1 MAPVLQYYFNSIFP
15 VNEQYF
21 SLTTNERTKFWET
34 NRAITFFLEVRHWN
48 FQAAT
53 HSGYFICE
61 FQDLLFFFNKT
72 IAVPIPRMSKY
83 GGSIHAPVT
92 LDNNGWHQF
101 EWINQSTRR
110 NWHSAA
116 RHVVASPC
124 RYFRWDKPKPPE
136 PEVLLW
142 RTTANT
148 VVTDKSVLLQRED
161 GKRSPNS
168 KPPSIPCWCSEA
180 RYPFQLQIRLI
191 RYHAPHGQELS
202 LNASMLHLHDWS
214 WIMPFSSQFL
224 RHSEVCVPG
233 LFRTINANS

>member
-1 MAPVLQYYFNSIFP
+1 MNNIFLSQQMSVP
-15 VNEQYF
+15 NFGKQTGPLLF
-21 SLTTNERTKFWET
+21 SRSSTLKLPGSYTLWIFYLW
-34 NRAITFFLEVRHWN
+34 I
-48 FQAAT
+48 
-53 HSGYFICE
+53 SGPFI
-61 FQDLLFFFNKT
+61 FFFNKT